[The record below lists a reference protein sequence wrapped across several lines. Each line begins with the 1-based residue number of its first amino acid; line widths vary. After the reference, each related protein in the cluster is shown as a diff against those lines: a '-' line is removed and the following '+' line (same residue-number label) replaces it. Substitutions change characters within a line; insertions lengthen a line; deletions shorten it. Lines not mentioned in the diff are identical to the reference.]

1 MTSILNQHEDY
12 QQAQDAYGFP
22 LIIKQ
27 LLNRAK
33 IASTN
38 QTISYADKATYTYA
52 EFFKRVNRL
61 ANVLKNM
68 GLQAGDVVAV
78 MDWDSHRYLEAYF
91 AVPMSGMILQTVNV
105 RLAEDKV
112 LYTINHAKPK
122 ALLLNAEFEPMARNY
137 RHDAPSIEKII
148 WLDDT
153 ELDDTKLDNKKYG
166 EYEPQTERSSMPDY
180 IEGEYEALLAATSD
194 AFDFPDFDENT
205 IATTFYTSGTTGDPK
220 GVFFTHRQIVL
231 QTLASTLASAL
242 NAEGQGA
249 RYNDVYMPMTPLFHV
264 HAWCWPYGATMIGLK
279 QVYPGRYL
287 APRLV
292 DLIEQHKV
300 TLSHGVPA
308 ILQMLLKE
316 MAARGRKFD
325 GLKLLLGGSKLNE
338 GLAKAAI
345 ESGIEFMSGFGMS
358 ESCPV
363 LSRAVFDDKTDS
375 MEMKEQLNYRCLS
388 GSPIMLVSMEI
399 WDENGKPQPMDGKST
414 GELVIRAPW
423 LTQSYFKNSDAGNE
437 LWEGGW
443 MHTQDIASIS
453 SSGTLSITDRLK
465 DVIKSGGEWIS
476 SLEVET
482 IFSFHPSIADVAVIG
497 VPDERWGER
506 PLALVVLKPD
516 YADTKA
522 ADILAL
528 GHQAVE
534 KGYLPKY
541 GVPNEIKFLLE
552 MPKTSVGKLDKKRMR
567 MMCAEKL
574 I

>member
-1 MTSILNQHEDY
+1 MTTILNQHEDY
-12 QQAQDAYGFP
+12 QQAQEAYGFP

-33 IASTN
+33 IASKD
-38 QTISYADKATYTYA
+38 QTISYADKVTYTYA

-112 LYTINHAKPK
+112 LYTINHSKPK
-122 ALLLNAEFEPMARNY
+122 ALLLNAEFEPMAKNY
-137 RHDAPSIEKII
+137 RHEAPSIEKII
-148 WLDDT
+148 WLDDVQYG
-153 ELDDTKLDNKKYG
+153 ENDTK
-166 EYEPQTERSSMPDY
+166 TEQANMPDY
-180 IEGEYEALLAATSD
+180 VEGEYEAMLAAASD
-194 AFDFPDFDENT
+194 EFDFPDFDENT

-231 QTLASTLASAL
+231 QTLSSTLASAL
-242 NAEGQGA
+242 SAEGQGA

-279 QVYPGRYL
+279 QVYPGRYVSEV
-287 APRLV
+287 LV

-300 TLSHGVPA
+300 TLSHGVPT
-308 ILQMLLKE
+308 ILQMLIKE
-316 MAARGRKFD
+316 MATRGRKFN
-325 GLKLLLGGSKLNE
+325 GLKLSVGGSKLNE
-338 GLAKAAI
+338 ALAEAAI
-345 ESGIEFMSGFGMS
+345 ESGIEFISGFGMS

-363 LSRAVFDDKTDS
+363 LARMAFGDQTSAMTTT
-375 MEMKEQLNYRCLS
+375 EQINYRCLS
-388 GSPIMLVSMEI
+388 GSPIMLVSMEL
-399 WDENGKPQPMDGKST
+399 WDANGKSLPMDGEST
-414 GELVIRAPW
+414 GELVVRAPW
-423 LTQSYFKNSDAGNE
+423 LTQSYFKNPDAGDE
-437 LWEGGW
+437 LWRGGW
-443 MHTQDIASIS
+443 MHTQDIACITAD
-453 SSGTLSITDRLK
+453 GTLKITDRLK
-465 DVIKSGGEWIS
+465 DVIKSGGEWVS
-476 SLEVET
+476 SLEVEN
-482 IFSFHPSIADVAVIG
+482 ILSFHPCVAEVAVIG
-497 VPDERWGER
+497 VADEKWGER

-516 YADTKA
+516 HTDIKA
-522 ADILAL
+522 EDILAL

-541 GVPNEIKFLLE
+541 GVPSEIKFLVE
-552 MPKTSVGKLDKKRMR
+552 MPKTSVGKLDKKKMR
-567 MMCAEKL
+567 MMYAEKL

>member
-1 MTSILNQHEDY
+1 MTTILNQHQDY
-12 QQAQDAYGFP
+12 QQAEEAYGFP

-33 IASTN
+33 IASKD
-38 QTISYADKATYTYA
+38 QTISYADKVTYTYA

-112 LYTINHAKPK
+112 LYTINHSKPK
-122 ALLLNAEFEPMARNY
+122 ALLLNAEFEPMAKNY
-137 RHDAPSIEKII
+137 RHEAPSIEKII

-153 ELDDTKLDNKKYG
+153 QYDEDDTKNDTKT
-166 EYEPQTERSSMPDY
+166 EQTSMPDY
-180 IEGEYEALLAATSD
+180 AEGEYEAMLAAVSD
-194 AFDFPDFDENT
+194 EFDFPDFDENT

-231 QTLASTLASAL
+231 QTLSSTLASAL
-242 NAEGQGA
+242 SAEGQGA

-279 QVYPGRYL
+279 QVYPGRYVSEV
-287 APRLV
+287 LV

-300 TLSHGVPA
+300 TLSHGVPT
-308 ILQMLLKE
+308 ILQMLIKE
-316 MAARGRKFD
+316 MATRGRKFN
-325 GLKLLLGGSKLNE
+325 GLKLSVGGSKLNE
-338 GLAKAAI
+338 ALAEAAL
-345 ESGIEFMSGFGMS
+345 ESGIEFISGFGMS

-363 LSRAVFDDKTDS
+363 LARVAFGDQTST
-375 MEMKEQLNYRCLS
+375 MTTTEQINYRCLS

-399 WDENGKPQPMDGKST
+399 WDENGKALPMDGEST
-414 GELVIRAPW
+414 GELVVRAPW
-423 LTQSYFKNSDAGNE
+423 LTQSYFKNPDAGDE
-437 LWEGGW
+437 LWRGGW
-443 MHTQDIASIS
+443 MHTQDIACITAD
-453 SSGTLSITDRLK
+453 GTLKITDRLK
-465 DVIKSGGEWIS
+465 DVIKSGGEWVS
-476 SLEVET
+476 SLEVEN
-482 IFSFHPSIADVAVIG
+482 ILSFHPCVAEVAVIG
-497 VPDERWGER
+497 VADEKWGER
-506 PLALVVLKPD
+506 PLALVVLKPE
-516 YADTKA
+516 YVDTKA
-522 ADILAL
+522 EDILAL

-541 GVPNEIKFLLE
+541 GVPSEIRFLVE
-552 MPKTSVGKLDKKRMR
+552 MPKTSVGKLDKKKMR
-567 MMCAEKL
+567 IMYEEKL

>member
-1 MTSILNQHEDY
+1 MTTILNQHEDY
-12 QQAQDAYGFP
+12 QQAEEAYGFP

-33 IASTN
+33 IASTD
-38 QTISYADKATYTYA
+38 QTISYADKVTYRYA

-61 ANVLKNM
+61 ANVLKDI

-122 ALLLNAEFEPMARNY
+122 ALLLNAEFEPMAKNY
-137 RHDAPSIEKII
+137 RHEAPSIEQII

-153 ELDDTKLDNKKYG
+153 EYG
-166 EYEPQTERSSMPDY
+166 EDNIKTKQASMPDY
-180 IEGEYEALLAATSD
+180 VEGEYEAMLAATSD
-194 AFDFPDFDENT
+194 EFDFPDFDENT

-287 APRLV
+287 APTLV

-399 WDENGKPQPMDGKST
+399 WDENGKPLPMDGEST
-414 GELVIRAPW
+414 GELVIRSPW

-437 LWEGGW
+437 LWRGGW
-443 MHTQDIASIS
+443 MHTQDIACIS
-453 SSGTLSITDRLK
+453 PNGTLSITDRLK
-465 DVIKSGGEWIS
+465 DVIKSGGEWVS

-482 IFSFHPSIADVAVIG
+482 ILSFHPSVADVAVIG

-506 PLALVVLKPD
+506 PLALVVLKSEHV
-516 YADTKA
+516 DTKA

-534 KGYLPKY
+534 KGHLPKY
-541 GVPNEIKFLLE
+541 GIPSEIKFLAE
-552 MPKTSVGKLDKKRMR
+552 MPRTSVGKLDKKRMR
-567 MMCAEKL
+567 IMCAEKL

>member
-12 QQAQDAYGFP
+12 QQAEEAYGFP

-33 IASTN
+33 IVSTD
-38 QTISYADKATYTYA
+38 QTISYADKVTYTYA

-91 AVPMSGMILQTVNV
+91 AVPMSGMILQTINV
-105 RLAEDKV
+105 RLAEEKV

-122 ALLLNAEFEPMARNY
+122 ALLLNSEFEPMARNY
-137 RHDAPSIEKII
+137 RHEAPSIEKIV
-148 WLDDT
+148 WLNDMDD
-153 ELDDTKLDNKKYG
+153 EEKIKNNQISIP
-166 EYEPQTERSSMPDY
+166 EYV
-180 IEGEYEALLAATSD
+180 EGEYEVMLAAASD
-194 AFDFPDFDENT
+194 EFEFPDFDENT

-242 NAEGQGA
+242 STEGQGA

-279 QVYPGRYL
+279 QVYPGRYVSKE
-287 APRLV
+287 LV
-292 DLIEQHKV
+292 DLIEYHKV
-300 TLSHGVPA
+300 TLSHGVPT
-308 ILQMLLKE
+308 ILQMLIKE
-316 MAARGRKFD
+316 MTMRGRKFD
-325 GLKLLLGGSKLNE
+325 GLKLSVGGSKLNE
-338 GLAKAAI
+338 SLAKAAL
-345 ESGIEFMSGFGMS
+345 ENGIEFISGFGMS

-363 LSRAVFDDKTDS
+363 LARMAFGNQTNT
-375 MEMKEQLNYRCLS
+375 MTTTEEINYRCLS

-399 WDENGKPQPMDGKST
+399 WDENGKALPMDGEST
-414 GELVIRAPW
+414 GELVVRAPW

-437 LWEGGW
+437 LWHGGW
-443 MHTQDIASIS
+443 MHTQDIACITPD
-453 SSGTLSITDRLK
+453 GTLKITDRLK
-465 DVIKSGGEWIS
+465 DVIKSGGEWVS

-482 IFSFHPSIADVAVIG
+482 VLSFHPSISDIAVIG
-497 VPDERWGER
+497 IPDKKWGEK
-506 PLALVVLKPD
+506 PLALAVLKPE
-516 YADTKA
+516 YINTKA
-522 ADILAL
+522 EDILAL

-534 KGYLPKY
+534 KGRLPKY
-541 GVPNEIKFLLE
+541 SVPSEIKFLSE
-552 MPKTSVGKLDKKRMR
+552 MPKTSVGKLDKKKMR
-567 MMCAEKL
+567 IMYSEKL
-574 I
+574 L

>member
-38 QTISYADKATYTYA
+38 QTISYADKVTYTYA

-122 ALLLNAEFEPMARNY
+122 ALLLNAEFEPMAKNY

-482 IFSFHPSIADVAVIG
+482 IFSFHPSVADVAVIG

>member
-38 QTISYADKATYTYA
+38 QTISYADKVTYTYA

-122 ALLLNAEFEPMARNY
+122 ALLLNAEFEPMAKNY

-180 IEGEYEALLAATSD
+180 IEDEYEALLAATSD

-482 IFSFHPSIADVAVIG
+482 IFSFHPSVADVAVIG

-552 MPKTSVGKLDKKRMR
+552 MPKTSVGKLDKKRVR

>member
-1 MTSILNQHEDY
+1 MKATTNITTMPSILNQDENYH
-12 QQAQDAYGFP
+12 QADEAYGFP

-38 QTISYADKATYTYA
+38 QTISYADKVTYTYA
-52 EFFKRVNRL
+52 EFFQRVNRL

-91 AVPMSGMILQTVNV
+91 AVPMSGMILQTVNI
-105 RLAEDKV
+105 RLSEDKV

-122 ALLLNAEFEPMARNY
+122 ALLLNAEFEPMAKDY
-137 RHDAPSIEKII
+137 RHDAPSIEHVI
-148 WLDDT
+148 WLDDVEDSNT
-153 ELDDTKLDNKKYG
+153 VL
-166 EYEPQTERSSMPDY
+166 PDY
-180 IEGEYEALLAATSD
+180 VDGEYEALLAAVSD
-194 AFDFPDFDENT
+194 EFDFPDFDENT

-287 APRLV
+287 APTLV
-292 DLIEQHKV
+292 DLIEEHKV

-316 MAARGRKFD
+316 MAARGRKFNN
-325 GLKLLLGGSKLNE
+325 LKLLLGGSKLNE

-375 MEMKEQLNYRCLS
+375 MTTKDQLNYRCLS

-423 LTQSYFKNSDAGNE
+423 LTQSYFKNPDAGNE
-437 LWEGGW
+437 LWRGGW
-443 MHTQDIASIS
+443 MHTQDIACIS
-453 SSGTLSITDRLK
+453 ANGTLSITDRLK
-465 DVIKSGGEWIS
+465 DVIKSGGEWVS

-482 IFSFHPSIADVAVIG
+482 ILSFHPSVADVAVIG
-497 VPDERWGER
+497 IPDERWGER
-506 PLALVVLKPD
+506 PLALVVLKPEHS
-516 YADTKA
+516 ATRA
-522 ADILAL
+522 EDILAL

-534 KGYLPKY
+534 KGHLPKY
-541 GVPNEIKFLLE
+541 GVPSEIRFLVD

-567 MMCAEKL
+567 MMHAENL